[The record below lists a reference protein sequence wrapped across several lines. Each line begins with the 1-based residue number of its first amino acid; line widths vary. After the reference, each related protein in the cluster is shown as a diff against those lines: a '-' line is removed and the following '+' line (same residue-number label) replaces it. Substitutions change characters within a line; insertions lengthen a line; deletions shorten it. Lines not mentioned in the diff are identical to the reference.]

1 MRNSK
6 ENRKKEI
13 NSKNKTNKRN
23 QIIRK
28 DIKKGTTVIE
38 FNLSK
43 AVIMLI
49 IIGVVLAG
57 LLTKEI
63 VTTIIEVNKTELLAN
78 EDVNNG
84 KSGTENT
91 ENGETQNAGKYENE
105 NSATS
110 VDGENTNGEELQT
123 TRSINGDLG
132 YISSIDTKEVKTGTG
147 PFDENDE
154 PGNDSSENN
163 DIVRS
168 FDQITWTYQLNFAL
182 KEPDSGT
189 SLKGGVI
196 QITASLPKELAN
208 IVEWDIESMKWLSNA
223 NLSED
228 GINLSGEYSM
238 SEEIVTIPGNQEVIF
253 ILKVKNAVNGT
264 KIQPSFTFMLEGNE
278 EEDKKEVTAPKE
290 ITVSATGRYNI
301 QLHDNTGYLSN
312 KTTVDYGEGEV
323 TGRMYGYGFTVQL
336 YNNEYSEEENPYS
349 KGLKGIEYPKG
360 EISFDIN
367 LKLERSEFGSD
378 NLEDITEKATP
389 ILWNYRVNNWDGS
402 DKSGNIE
409 NREMYSNGHGYSV
422 YDADLPLG
430 KYYGK
435 DNSGYEESDYS
446 VYNSG
451 NIKIEQDGSILHVKI
466 NNYELNGIF
475 PMYGS
480 TWKGDQSRSK
490 IYTENI
496 GTFSV
501 GYMQIFVP
509 DTEASTIENRNYY
522 LTVSDNNMKVQTNS
536 QLEISEQM
544 NIKDDNIKV
553 QHVLYKKGGY
563 GQNISLKDKNGQ
575 PYIVESNYGKGD
587 GKINKGDI
595 LTIDNRF
602 YIELS
607 NDYDIYTANRF
618 IKFDGEGFE
627 PVYYDDGSKY
637 KTLGMKGKAEFKVWY
652 VTKSDGTNWINQ
664 EEMNNGNIEDM
675 EIYETIEEIPKEKKC
690 IGIYVETISG
700 YIARSSGGNNILQ
713 ILLKIKETAEIGKTY
728 GITQRTWYWKEE
740 LDRSIYTIEN
750 KDIKYLED
758 WPETEWD
765 SENRNYI
772 KTEYDENGQMVAGT
786 HSGSSGWGNTV
797 LVVGANLYGSIR
809 TVDENN
815 KEQSKTNY
823 DLGKNEEIVTY
834 SLEPKLDANENLAS
848 QIEDVTLKVQVIL
861 PKGLSYELGSSRRGG
876 EEYTEPEITEN
887 ADGTTTLVWYINGVT
902 SGKEIEPIEF
912 GAKISKSSDHGM
924 QYTTT
929 FIISEHVGENGITKI
944 GNSEVSNRTST
955 VAINIIN
962 LASFRLYKEAITP
975 ITEKDGEI
983 QYRITGINTT
993 DVVLPDFVL
1002 LDIMPY
1008 NKKENAESGAQ
1019 GEQDN
1024 GDGRGTE
1031 YRGTY
1036 TIEKIVITQNIEG
1049 KARDNSNLKVYYT
1062 QDEQVKTTNA
1072 KDENIGE
1079 AGIWTEVQETN
1090 TVTNNLGVDNVA
1102 TDATESSIN
1111 AINTKSYNLNVEQ
1124 ANDGVT
1130 GIAIK
1135 GELAGQTEIIVDTY
1149 IKTNGNQVED
1159 KYVNSATAQTQTITE
1174 VVQTSQEKVQV
1185 IGRTIS
1191 GKVWLDENYNNIID
1205 NNEDLGNINKEEIW
1219 IKLYKENENK
1229 ELEEVTNVDGE
1240 KVEAI
1245 NPDETGYYE
1254 FTHLPS
1260 EKYILKIEYNG
1271 EKYKLVEK
1279 EIGSNTEI
1287 NSKFEIET
1295 SSDTGESSNIE
1306 TVGNSDTETE
1316 ESTQNEQK
1324 SNWVKEI
1331 GKTDLLEKLNDN
1343 SNYMIKEENVNAGLK
1358 EKINLEFTK
1367 VAEEDHTDKI
1377 GGTEFKL
1384 YKLVCTE
1391 HEEGYHDTELINTQN
1406 IEKTESSSNSNNTD
1420 NTNSTENL
1428 DSCWQLVDTQS
1439 SKIAITNEN
1448 QGTVKF
1454 EDLEINQEYR
1464 LVETKA
1470 SINRIKPEGQWKI
1483 EFSLIDEGK
1492 IQENANLVKEKIQEN
1507 TKNIETNNIETQEN
1521 NTESE
1526 TSGTEQNAEITKIN
1540 NGVKIKIESIGEKE
1554 APAFAIRKN
1563 EETGIIE
1570 ELLLPNRAYF
1580 QFPTSGSIGS
1590 NTIYKIGII
1599 TLILGIFLLIIRNKN
1614 LIKSS

>member
-1 MRNSK
+1 MINSK
-6 ENRKKEI
+6 ENRKKEL

-23 QIIRK
+23 KLIRK

-78 EDVNNG
+78 EDINNG
-84 KSGTENT
+84 
-91 ENGETQNAGKYENE
+91 A
-105 NSATS
+105 
-110 VDGENTNGEELQT
+110 ELQT
-123 TRSINGDLG
+123 ARSINGDLG

-147 PFDENDE
+147 PFDKDDK

-163 DIVRS
+163 DVVRS
-168 FDQITWTYQLNFAL
+168 FDQITWSYQLNFSL

-196 QITASLPKELAN
+196 KITADLPEELAN
-208 IVEWDIESMKWLSNA
+208 IVEWDIESMKWLSNG

-228 GINLSGEYSM
+228 GISLSGEYSM
-238 SEEIVTIPGNQEVIF
+238 SEEEVTIPGNQDVIF
-253 ILKVKNAVNGT
+253 VLKVKNAVNGT
-264 KIQPSFTFMLEGNE
+264 KIKPKFTFMLEGNE
-278 EEDKKEVTAPKE
+278 EEEKKEVTAPKE

-301 QLHDNTGYLSN
+301 QLHDHTGYLAN

-336 YNNEYSEEENPYS
+336 YNNEYSEEESPYS

-367 LKLERSEFGSD
+367 LKLKRSEFGSSE
-378 NLEDITEKATP
+378 LEDITEEATP
-389 ILWNYRVNNWDGS
+389 ILWNYRINNWDTN
-402 DKSGNIE
+402 DLSGNIE
-409 NREMYSNGHGYSV
+409 NREMYFSGNSSTI
-422 YDADLPLG
+422 YDLNLPLG

-451 NIKIEQDGSILHVKI
+451 DIKIEQDGAVLHVTI
-466 NNYELNGIF
+466 NNYELPEQFPLYNSLYSGGIE
-475 PMYGS
+475 
-480 TWKGDQSRSK
+480 RRK

-496 GTFSV
+496 GTFLA
-501 GYMQIFVP
+501 GYIQIFVA
-509 DTEASTIENRNYY
+509 DKEEI
-522 LTVSDNNMKVQTNS
+522 LDNNKNYFLTISDTNMKI
-536 QLEISEQM
+536 ISNTGKIVSKQM
-544 NIKDDNIKV
+544 YTYDDLVNIPHYVVKDGIYN
-553 QHVLYKKGGY
+553 QC
-563 GQNISLKDKNGQ
+563 ISIMDKNLENS
-575 PYIVESNYGKGD
+575 VESIKSGD
-587 GKINKGDI
+587 GKINVGDI
-595 LTIDNRF
+595 ITINNRF
-602 YIELS
+602 LLGGS
-607 NDYDIYTANRF
+607 NDFDIYSANRF

-637 KTLGMKGKAEFKVWY
+637 KTSGMNGKAEFKVWY
-652 VTKSDGTNWINQ
+652 VTKSDGTNWTSQ

-675 EIYETIEEIPKEKKC
+675 EIYENIEDIPKEKIC

-700 YIARSSGGNNILQ
+700 YIARITGGNNELNVQ
-713 ILLKIKETAEIGKTY
+713 LKIKETAEIGKTY

-765 SENRNYI
+765 SGNRNYI

-786 HSGSSGWGNTV
+786 HSGGHSFGNTV

-848 QIEDVTLKVQVIL
+848 QIEDVTLKAQVIL
-861 PKGLSYELGSSRRGG
+861 PKGLSYELGSSKRGG

-887 ADGTTTLVWYINGVT
+887 TDGTTTLVWYINGVT
-902 SGKEIEPIEF
+902 SGQEIEPIEF

-944 GNSEVSNRTST
+944 GNSEISNRTST

-975 ITEKDGEI
+975 IIEKDGEI

-1008 NKKENAESGAQ
+1008 NKKGNAESGAQ

-1062 QDEQVKTTNA
+1062 QDEQVKTASA

-1090 TVTNNLGVDNVA
+1090 T
-1102 TDATESSIN
+1102 ATENSTN
-1111 AINTKSYNLNVEQ
+1111 AINIKSYNLNVEQ

-1135 GELAGQTEIIVDTY
+1135 GELAGQTEIIVDIY

-1205 NNEDLGNINKEEIW
+1205 NNEDLGNINREEIW

-1254 FTHLPS
+1254 FAHLPAGN
-1260 EKYILKIEYNG
+1260 YVVKIEYNG

-1295 SSDTGESSNIE
+1295 NANTGESSNLE
-1306 TVGNSDTETE
+1306 VGENSDTEAE
-1316 ESTQNEQK
+1316 ESTQSEQN
-1324 SNWVKEI
+1324 SNLATEI
-1331 GKTDLLEKLNDN
+1331 GKTDLIEKLNDN

-1391 HEEGYHDTELINTQN
+1391 HEEGYHDSRLINVKEIENNTNNENIESTENSSNINNTQN
-1406 IEKTESSSNSNNTD
+1406 TN

-1428 DSCWQLVDTQS
+1428 DNSCWQLVDTQR

-1483 EFSLIDEGK
+1483 EFSLVDGAE
-1492 IQENANLVKEKIQEN
+1492 A
-1507 TKNIETNNIETQEN
+1507 QEN
-1521 NTESE
+1521 NT
-1526 TSGTEQNAEITKIN
+1526 EITKIN
-1540 NGVKIKIESIGEKE
+1540 NGVEIKIESIGEKE
-1554 APAFAIRKN
+1554 PPAFAITKN
-1563 EETGIIE
+1563 GETGIVE

-1580 QFPTSGSIGS
+1580 QFPASGSIGS
-1590 NTIYKIGII
+1590 KTIYIIGII
-1599 TLILGIFLLIIRNKN
+1599 TVILGIFLLIIRNKN
-1614 LIKSS
+1614 LVKNKK

>member
-1 MRNSK
+1 
-6 ENRKKEI
+6 
-13 NSKNKTNKRN
+13 
-23 QIIRK
+23 
-28 DIKKGTTVIE
+28 
-38 FNLSK
+38 
-43 AVIMLI
+43 
-49 IIGVVLAG
+49 
-57 LLTKEI
+57 
-63 VTTIIEVNKTELLAN
+63 
-78 EDVNNG
+78 
-84 KSGTENT
+84 
-91 ENGETQNAGKYENE
+91 
-105 NSATS
+105 
-110 VDGENTNGEELQT
+110 
-123 TRSINGDLG
+123 
-132 YISSIDTKEVKTGTG
+132 
-147 PFDENDE
+147 
-154 PGNDSSENN
+154 
-163 DIVRS
+163 
-168 FDQITWTYQLNFAL
+168 
-182 KEPDSGT
+182 
-189 SLKGGVI
+189 
-196 QITASLPKELAN
+196 
-208 IVEWDIESMKWLSNA
+208 MKWLSNA

-228 GINLSGEYSM
+228 GISLSGEYSM
-238 SEEIVTIPGNQEVIF
+238 NEEEVTIPGNQDVIF
-253 ILKVKNAVNGT
+253 VLKVKNAINGT
-264 KIQPSFTFMLEGNE
+264 KIQPRFTFMLEGNE
-278 EEDKKEVTAPKE
+278 EEEKKEVTAPKE

-301 QLHDNTGYLSN
+301 QLHDHTGYLSN

-336 YNNEYSEEENPYS
+336 YNNEYSEEESPYS

-367 LKLERSEFGSD
+367 LKLERSELGSD
-378 NLEDITEKATP
+378 NLEDITEEATP

-451 NIKIEQDGSILHVKI
+451 DIKIEQDGAVLHVTI
-466 NNYELNGIF
+466 NNYELPEQFPLYNSLYSGGIE
-475 PMYGS
+475 
-480 TWKGDQSRSK
+480 RRK

-496 GTFSV
+496 GTFLA
-501 GYMQIFVP
+501 GYIQIFVA
-509 DTEASTIENRNYY
+509 DKEEI
-522 LTVSDNNMKVQTNS
+522 LDNNKNYFLTISDTNMKI
-536 QLEISEQM
+536 ISNTGKIVSKQM
-544 NIKDDNIKV
+544 YTYDDLVNIPHYVVKDGIYNQCI
-553 QHVLYKKGGY
+553 Y
-563 GQNISLKDKNGQ
+563 IMDKNLENS
-575 PYIVESNYGKGD
+575 VESIKSGD
-587 GKINKGDI
+587 GKINVGDI
-595 LTIDNRF
+595 ITINNRF
-602 YIELS
+602 LLGGS
-607 NDYDIYTANRF
+607 NDFDIYSANRF

-637 KTLGMKGKAEFKVWY
+637 KTSGMNGKAEFKVWY
-652 VTKSDGTNWINQ
+652 VTKSDGTNWTSQ

-675 EIYETIEEIPKEKKC
+675 EIYENIEEIPKEKIC

-700 YIARSSGGNNILQ
+700 YIARISGGNNELNVQ
-713 ILLKIKETAEIGKTY
+713 LKIKETAEIGKTY
-728 GITQRTWYWKEE
+728 GMTQRTWYWKEE

-765 SENRNYI
+765 SGNRNYI

-786 HSGSSGWGNTV
+786 HSGGQSYGNTV

-815 KEQSKTNY
+815 NEQSKTNY

-848 QIEDVTLKVQVIL
+848 QIEDVTLKAQVTL

-887 ADGTTTLVWYINGVT
+887 EDGTTTLVWYINGVM
-902 SGKEIEPIEF
+902 SGQEIEPIEF

-975 ITEKDGEI
+975 IIEKDGEI

-1019 GEQDN
+1019 GEQEN

-1031 YRGTY
+1031 YAGTY

-1049 KARDNSNLKVYYT
+1049 KARDNSNLKLYYT
-1062 QDEQVKTTNA
+1062 QDEQVKTANA

-1090 TVTNNLGVDNVA
+1090 TSTNNLEDNN
-1102 TDATESSIN
+1102 TIKNNTMIENSGNSNINNITQNNDATESSIN
-1111 AINTKSYNLNVEQ
+1111 AINITSYNLNIEQ

-1135 GELAGQTEIIVDTY
+1135 GELEGQTEIIVDIY

-1174 VVQTSQEKVQV
+1174 VVQTSQEKAQV

-1205 NNEDLGNINKEEIW
+1205 NGEDLGNINREEIW

-1254 FTHLPS
+1254 FTHLPA
-1260 EKYILKIEYNG
+1260 EKYVVKIEYNG

-1295 SSDTGESSNIE
+1295 SSDTGESSNLEVGENSE
-1306 TVGNSDTETE
+1306 TGTE
-1316 ESTQNEQK
+1316 ESTQNEQN
-1324 SNWVKEI
+1324 SNLVKEI
-1331 GKTDLLEKLNDN
+1331 GKTDLIEKLNDN

-1391 HEEGYHDTELINTQN
+1391 HEEGYHDTELINPQN
-1406 IEKTESSSNSNNTD
+1406 VKNVE
-1420 NTNSTENL
+1420 
-1428 DSCWQLVDTQS
+1428 SCWQLVDTQT
-1439 SKIAITNEN
+1439 SKIAIANEN

-1483 EFSLIDEGK
+1483 EFSLIDEAEK
-1492 IQENANLVKEKIQEN
+1492 QENANLIKEKTQEN
-1507 TKNIETNNIETQEN
+1507 IKNIETQEN

-1526 TSGTEQNAEITKIN
+1526 NSDTEQNAEITKIN
-1540 NGVKIKIESIGEKE
+1540 NGVEIKIESIGEKE
-1554 APAFAIRKN
+1554 PPAFAIRKN

-1580 QFPTSGSIGS
+1580 QFPASGSIGS
-1590 NTIYKIGII
+1590 KTIYKIGVV

-1614 LIKSS
+1614 LIKNKK

>member
-1 MRNSK
+1 MRDSK
-6 ENRKKEI
+6 ENRKNEL
-13 NSKNKTNKRN
+13 NRKNKTNKRN

-49 IIGVVLAG
+49 IIGVVLTG

-78 EDVNNG
+78 EDVNN
-84 KSGTENT
+84 KENGTENT
-91 ENGETQNAGKYENE
+91 GNGETESAGKDQNE
-105 NSATS
+105 NSTNS
-110 VDGENTNGEELQT
+110 VNGEDGEEQNEADLQT
-123 TRSINGDLG
+123 LRSMNGDLG

-147 PFDENDE
+147 PFDKDDE
-154 PGNDSSENN
+154 PGNDSSEDN
-163 DIVRS
+163 DVVRS
-168 FDQITWTYQLNFAL
+168 FDQITWTYQLNFSL

-196 QITASLPKELAN
+196 QITASLPEELAN
-208 IVEWDIESMKWLSNA
+208 IVEWDIESMKWLSNG

-228 GINLSGEYSM
+228 GISLSGEYSM

-253 ILKVKNAVNGT
+253 VLKVKNAVNGT

-278 EEDKKEVTAPKE
+278 ENEKKEVTSPKE

-301 QLHDNTGYLSN
+301 QLHDNTEYLSN
-312 KTTVDYGEGEV
+312 KATVDYGEGEV

-367 LKLERSEFGSD
+367 LKLERSELGSD
-378 NLEDITEKATP
+378 NLEDITEEATP

-451 NIKIEQDGSILHVKI
+451 DIKIEQEGDVLHVKI

-652 VTKSDGTNWINQ
+652 VTKSDGTNWTSQ

-675 EIYETIEEIPKEKKC
+675 EIYENIEEIPKEKIC

-700 YIARSSGGNNILQ
+700 YIARSSGGNNELNVQ
-713 ILLKIKETAEIGKTY
+713 LKIKETAEIGKTY
-728 GITQRTWYWKEE
+728 GMTQRTWYWKEE

-786 HSGSSGWGNTV
+786 HSGGASYGNTV

-848 QIEDVTLKVQVIL
+848 QIEDVTLKAQVTL
-861 PKGLSYELGSSRRGG
+861 PKGLSYELGSSKRGG

-887 ADGTTTLVWYINGVT
+887 TDGTTTLVWYINGVT
-902 SGKEIEPIEF
+902 SGQEIEPIEF

-975 ITEKDGEI
+975 IIEKDGEI

-1008 NKKENAESGAQ
+1008 NKKGNAESGAQ

-1031 YRGTY
+1031 YAGTY

-1062 QDEQVKTTNA
+1062 QDEQVKTANA

-1090 TVTNNLGVDNVA
+1090 TS
-1102 TDATESSIN
+1102 TENSIN

-1135 GELAGQTEIIVDTY
+1135 GELAGQTEIVVDIY

-1174 VVQTSQEKVQV
+1174 VVQTSQEKAQV

-1254 FTHLPS
+1254 FTHLPA

-1331 GKTDLLEKLNDN
+1331 GKTNLIEKLNDN

-1614 LIKSS
+1614 LIKNS